1 MARADRVGRT
11 ASSRRLPSRLAVGTV
26 CAAAAIGSMRRAVG
40 QTEAASLISSSLPV
54 ASRYSCTQRSITVAV
69 FSTLVNWP
77 TT

>member
-11 ASSRRLPSRLAVGTV
+11 ASWTRLPSRLAVGTV
-26 CAAAAIGSMRRAVG
+26 CAAAIGSMRRPLG